1 MGLSIGGF
9 IKSAQSSVSNY
20 VANTAKGAIN
30 KAYGSATEAL
40 NRSIGIGGNPA
51 DQRQL
56 SDQNAQ
62 TEIQQAYTPNAAYQV
77 ILSADTDDGEPLIV
91 SGYYGAETLNFGFG
105 GSYDAPFAQ
114 GLLSMMGGS
123 TLETIAR
130 LNGVQSVTKDMTA
143 QIWQGATRIS
153 IDIPLIIAAQYDGE
167 QEILRTIYN
176 LARMSLPSETE
187 SGFLRAPGPRPN
199 INRAVDN
206 IGNTFN
212 NISKGFSDFGSA
224 LSSGSLSSSSL
235 TQVLSGGPTSILGA
249 TADFIGSPVRD
260 VEGNIGLKIGNTL
273 HLESVVVES
282 IGNSIEWQL
291 DNRGKPMFA
300 TINIHV
306 STFKIP
312 TAEEMMNILMLSAPT
327 PSRAQNQQSQNF
339 GSIDLFGN
347 NLGGFIG
354 GG

>member
-1 MGLSIGGF
+1 MGFSIGGF
-9 IKSAQSSVSNY
+9 VKSASTSVANY
-20 VANTAKGAIN
+20 ATNTAKGAIN
-30 KAYGSATEAL
+30 KAYGSVTEAL
-40 NRSIGIGGNPA
+40 NRSIGIGGSPQE
-51 DQRQL
+51 QRKL
-56 SDQNAQ
+56 ADQNAQ
-62 TEIQQAYTPNAAYQV
+62 TELQQAYTPNSGYQV
-77 ILSADTDDGEPLIV
+77 ILSMDTNEPAPLQV
-91 SGYYGAETLNFGFG
+91 SGWYGAETLNFSFG

-114 GLLSMMGGS
+114 GLLSAMGGP

-153 IDIPLIIAAQYDGE
+153 LDIPLIIAAQYDGE
-167 QEILRTIYN
+167 QEILQVIN
-176 LARMSLPSETE
+176 DLARMALPSETE

-199 INRAVDN
+199 LNRAVDN
-206 IGNTFN
+206 IGDTFN
-212 NISKGFSDFGSA
+212 NLTTGLKDFGSEIA
-224 LSSGSLSSSSL
+224 SGGL
-235 TQVLSGGPTSILGA
+235 TATAVTKVLSGGPNSLLGS
-249 TADFIGSPVRD
+249 TAEFISSPVRD
-260 VEGNIGLKIGNTL
+260 VEGKISLKIGTML
-273 HLESVVVES
+273 HLDSVVVES

-312 TAEEMMNILMLSAPT
+312 TAEEMTNILMLSAPT

-347 NLGGFIG
+347 NMQDFIG
-354 GG
+354 G